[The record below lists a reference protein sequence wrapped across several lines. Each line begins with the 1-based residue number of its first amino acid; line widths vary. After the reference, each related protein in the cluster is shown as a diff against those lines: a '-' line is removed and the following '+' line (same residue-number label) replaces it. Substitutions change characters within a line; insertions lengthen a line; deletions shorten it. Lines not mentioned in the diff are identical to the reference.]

1 MARIAYPSPDTLPQ
15 RLQQELAARVKPDRG
30 NVWRMLMITPDTAGA
45 FIDYSEMVR
54 HHSLIPPKLREVII
68 LRVGHL
74 CEAVYE
80 VHQHVRIAREVGL
93 SEAQIE
99 ATAIGAD
106 APGLSDDE
114 RFAMTM
120 TEELVRDKGL
130 GQATFDKA
138 VARHGERMV
147 ADIVLLVGF
156 YTMACMFLKSFG
168 IDIEQSQGNA

>member
-1 MARIAYPSPDTLPQ
+1 
-15 RLQQELAARVKPDRG
+15 
-30 NVWRMLMITPDTAGA
+30 
-45 FIDYSEMVR
+45 
-54 HHSLIPPKLREVII
+54 
-68 LRVGHL
+68 
-74 CEAVYE
+74 
-80 VHQHVRIAREVGL
+80 
-93 SEAQIE
+93 
-99 ATAIGAD
+99 
-106 APGLSDDE
+106 
-114 RFAMTM
+114 M